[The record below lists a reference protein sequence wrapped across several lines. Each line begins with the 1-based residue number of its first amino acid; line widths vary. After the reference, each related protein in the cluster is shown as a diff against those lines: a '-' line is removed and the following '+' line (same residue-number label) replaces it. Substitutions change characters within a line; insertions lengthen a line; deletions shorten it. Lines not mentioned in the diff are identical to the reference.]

1 MNIKNTQI
9 VQTIKLIIGFTII
22 IAGVIAAKLTNY
34 YNLIVLVSGLG
45 GGLIGSS
52 AMKLFQIK
60 KSPEKY
66 EKRLIELSDERNI
79 TIRGYAGYATFITTL
94 LAIGLTTLAFLF
106 LDYTVSMIVGAGL
119 LLIHIISFFI
129 FSAYYGKK
137 I

>member
-9 VQTIKLIIGFTII
+9 VQTVKLIIGFTIL
-22 IAGVIAAKLTNY
+22 IAGIITAKLTNY

-119 LLIHIISFFI
+119 LLIHVISFLI

>member
-9 VQTIKLIIGFTII
+9 VQTIKLIIGFTIL
-22 IAGVIAAKLTNY
+22 IAGVITAKLTNY

-52 AMKLFQIK
+52 AMRLFQIK

-66 EKRLIELSDERNI
+66 EKRLIELSDERSI

-106 LDYTVSMIVGAGL
+106 LDYTVPMIIGSSL
-119 LLIHIISFFI
+119 LLVHVLSFLI
-129 FSAYYGKK
+129 FSVHYGKK